1 MITIKVTYEKR
12 MQDDIIKFSNNKE
25 HYTILTS
32 EIIRSF
38 IHDDDDIIIYVNNYT
53 SDSMLTQYTK
63 HIPNFQ
69 KKK

>member
-1 MITIKVTYEKR
+1 

-38 IHDDDDIIIYVNNYT
+38 IHDDDDIIIYVNYYT
-53 SDSMLTQYTK
+53 SDNMLTQYTK